1 MKLPF
6 LNTKKKDDNWYASDL
21 IALDIGTEF
30 VKTVIFNLQGDKVNI
45 LSYKRVRQQPDAMKG
60 AMIINLRNV
69 VENCNL
75 ALSEAL
81 KELPES
87 KPKYMILGIAGE
99 LVQGITIVANMKREN
114 PDVAID
120 KAEIDEVINKV
131 KEKAFQNALDDVAK
145 KTGIDPDQ
153 LEEIDTVVND
163 TFIDGFRVGDPIG
176 FKGTEIK
183 FKIFTTFAP
192 SIHASSLRSLAEQLG
207 YEILNIVAEPYAIAR
222 SIYGA
227 RDDSFSSII
236 IDIGGGTTDVA
247 IVQRGGI
254 VGTEMFAFG
263 GRVFTRRL
271 EHSLNLDYNNAEKMK
286 LRYSKKDLEEINLK
300 KVRDLIAM
308 DSSVWIDGF
317 ELALSEFDDVNV
329 YPSEILLCGGGSL
342 LGEIKEEIISHPWL
356 KVLPFNRFPRV
367 SYLQPDKLDS
377 INDQTGEERDPADI
391 APFALAR
398 YTLDLSRQERD
409 E

>member
-6 LNTKKKDDNWYASDL
+6 LNGKKKDENWYSEDL

-30 VKTVIFNLQGDKVNI
+30 VKTVVFNLTGDKVNV
-45 LSYKRVRQQPDAMKG
+45 LSYKKVRQQPDAMKG

-75 ALSEAL
+75 ALKDAL
-81 KELPES
+81 AEIPES
-87 KPKYMILGIAGE
+87 SPKHMVLGIAGE
-99 LVQGITIVANMKREN
+99 LVQGITIAANMKREN
-114 PDVAID
+114 PDLPITKV
-120 KAEIDEVINKV
+120 EIDEVIDKV
-131 KEKAFQNALDDVAK
+131 KEKAFQNALDDVAE
-145 KTGIDPDQ
+145 KTGMDPNQ
-153 LEEIDTVVND
+153 LEEIDTVIND
-163 TFIDGFRVGDPIG
+163 TYIDGFRVGDPIG

-192 SIHASSLRSLAEQLG
+192 SIHASSLRSLADQLG
-207 YEILNIVAEPYAIAR
+207 FEIINIVAEPYAIAR

-227 RDDSFSSII
+227 KDDSFSSII
-236 IDIGGGTTDVA
+236 VDIGGGTTDVA
-247 IVQRGGI
+247 IVQRGGV
-254 VGTEMFAFG
+254 VGTEMFSFG

-286 LRYSKKDLEEINLK
+286 LRYSKKELDETNLK
-300 KVRDLIAM
+300 KVRELIAM

-317 ELALSEFDDVNV
+317 ELALSEFEDVNV
-329 YPSEILLCGGGSL
+329 YPAEILLCGGGSL

-356 KVLPFNRFPRV
+356 KVLPFNRFPRI
-367 SYLQPDKLDS
+367 SYLQPGKLDS
-377 INDQTGEERDPADI
+377 INDQTGEPRDPADI

-398 YTLDLSRQERD
+398 YTLDLSRQEQH